1 MKCPDCEAEICAGL
15 KTCPECGY
23 DFEYEKEKQESSDVP
38 EQTMQGGPA
47 GLTERIKGK
56 VLVLLGIG
64 AVVLAIICGI
74 AVYSWNRDSGEQNA
88 GKESGTGF
96 TEVQKNALQGS
107 TAEAKAQTMAS
118 VLFLLGLLF
127 YKCKCQAVHGSGA
140 GYIKQPSVKC

>member
-23 DFEYEKEKQESSDVP
+23 DFEYEKEKQEPSDVP
-38 EQTMQGGPA
+38 ELTMQGGPA
-47 GLTERIKGK
+47 GLTDRIKGK
-56 VLVLLGIG
+56 GLLLLGIG
-64 AVVLAIICGI
+64 AVVLVIICGI
-74 AVYSWNRDSGEQNA
+74 AVYSWNSDSGEQNA
-88 GKESGTGF
+88 EKESGTGF
-96 TEVQKNALQGS
+96 TEVQKNTLQCS
-107 TAEAKAQTMAS
+107 TAEGKAQTMAS